1 MKEYCLAMVIKQDY
15 WHATISL
22 GQIPTKIHVHSI
34 FKQTK
39 SHVFFDKICQHNYN
53 ITRGFTRWY
62 LCYVL
67 IKLLLEKILNTIPP
81 KNFHCI

>member
-39 SHVFFDKICQHNYN
+39 SHVFFDKICQHNYYKR
-53 ITRGFTRWY
+53 IYTMVFM
-62 LCYVL
+62 LCVY
-67 IKLLLEKILNTIPP
+67 KM
-81 KNFHCI
+81 H